1 VFASG
6 SYVQDMPDSAPTF
19 SDAIAASVRAE
30 RARLKLTQV
39 ELGERMGLPGFTISD
54 IETGR
59 RAVTANDLPLLCE
72 VFKVSLAELARR
84 ADPQDLAR
92 LRLV

>member
-1 VFASG
+1 
-6 SYVQDMPDSAPTF
+6 MPDSPTF

-30 RARLKLTQV
+30 RARLKLTQA
-39 ELGERMGLPGFTISD
+39 ELGERMGIAGFTVSD

-72 VFKVSLAELARR
+72 VFDVSLAELARR
-84 ADPQDLAR
+84 ADPRDLSR
-92 LRLV
+92 LRL

>member
-1 VFASG
+1 
-6 SYVQDMPDSAPTF
+6 MPDSAPTF

-30 RARLKLTQV
+30 RARLRITQA
-39 ELGERMGLPGFTISD
+39 ELGRRMGIPGFTVSD

-72 VFKVSLAELARR
+72 VFDVSLVELARR
-84 ADPQDLAR
+84 ADPRDVAR
-92 LRLV
+92 LRL

>member
-1 VFASG
+1 
-6 SYVQDMPDSAPTF
+6 MPDSAPTF

-30 RARLKLTQV
+30 RARLRLTQV
-39 ELGERMGLPGFTISD
+39 ELGERMGIAGATISD

-72 VFKVSLAELARR
+72 VFDVSLAELARR
-84 ADPQDLAR
+84 ADPDDLQR
-92 LRLV
+92 LRLGSNS